1 MPTSFLAVSGSAVR
15 PDWGGGIIRWHV
27 IGGGGGWGG
36 GGGGGGKLGCYLA
49 QIGVDCL
56 AYT

>member
-1 MPTSFLAVSGSAVR
+1 MPTSFLAVSGSAGR
-15 PDWGGGIIRWHV
+15 PDWGGGIVRWHV
-27 IGGGGGWGG
+27 IGGGGVGG
-36 GGGGGGKLGCYLA
+36 RGRLGCDLA